1 MSALD
6 PAGPA
11 AEAIAGVWWV
21 MLVGAL
27 LILAAVVGLAAYA
40 VYGRPEGRR
49 RPGPG
54 LLVVGGGL
62 VFTPLVLAA
71 LLVWGIGAGHA
82 LLPLPG
88 EREPF
93 RVEVRA
99 HQWWWEVTYPD
110 MEGGALH
117 SANEI
122 HVPAGRPV
130 DVEVR
135 AEDVIHSFW
144 VPRLGGKIDAL
155 PGRTN
160 RIRLE
165 APEPGLYRGQCA
177 EFCGAQHSRM
187 ALLLIAHAPDALDDR
202 LARLAESGPGPA
214 AGETAGETA
223 GGAAFERHCAACHSL
238 DARGRGALPGPNL
251 ADLPL
256 REALGAGTLAN
267 EPGALRR
274 WLGEHQRL
282 KPGNR
287 MPDFSALDGETLDAL
302 ADYLEGRR

>member
-1 MSALD
+1 MSSLD

-11 AEAIAGVWWV
+11 AAAIARLWWV
-21 MLVGAL
+21 MLVGGL
-27 LILAAVVGLAAYA
+27 LILAGVVALALYA
-40 VYGRPEGRR
+40 VFGRAERR
-49 RPGPG
+49 HRLSPK
-54 LLVVGGGL
+54 LLIVGGGL

-71 LLVWGIGAGHA
+71 LLAWGIGAGHA

-110 MEGGALH
+110 AEGGPLH

-130 DVEVR
+130 DVTVR

-155 PGRTN
+155 PGRSN

-165 APEPGLYRGQCA
+165 APEPGVYRGQCA

-187 ALLLIAHAPDALDDR
+187 ALLLQAHEPEALEER
-202 LARLAESGPGPA
+202 LALLAEPA
-214 AGETAGETA
+214 PEPAGEDP
-223 GGAAFERHCAACHSL
+223 GADAFAPHCADCHSL
-238 DARGRGALPGPNL
+238 DPRSRSAVPGPNL
-251 ADLPL
+251 ADLPQ
-256 REALGAGTLAN
+256 RATLGAGTLEN
-267 EPGALRR
+267 GPDALRD
-274 WLGEHQRL
+274 WLARHQSL

-287 MPDFSALDGETLDAL
+287 MPAFDHLDPDTLDAI
-302 ADYLEGRR
+302 AAWLERRR